1 MPLVKVSRKAQIV
14 LPAQIRKKLSIK
26 PGDLLQIEAKNEVI
40 IIKKAPSSF
49 VKALEQYASSIWQV
63 YKEELEQDREQWDEK
78 HLDY

>member
-26 PGDLLQIEAKNEVI
+26 PGDLLQIEMKNEVI

-78 HLDY
+78 HPNH

>member
-14 LPAQIRKKLSIK
+14 LPAQIRKKLAIK
-26 PGDLLQIEAKNEVI
+26 PGDLLQIEMKNEVI

-63 YKEELEQDREQWDEK
+63 YKEELEREREQWDERNSD
-78 HLDY
+78 H

>member
-26 PGDLLQIEAKNEVI
+26 PGDLLQIEMKNEVI
-40 IIKKAPSSF
+40 IIKKPPSSF
-49 VKALEQYASSIWQV
+49 VKALEQYASSIWQI

-78 HLDY
+78 HPNH